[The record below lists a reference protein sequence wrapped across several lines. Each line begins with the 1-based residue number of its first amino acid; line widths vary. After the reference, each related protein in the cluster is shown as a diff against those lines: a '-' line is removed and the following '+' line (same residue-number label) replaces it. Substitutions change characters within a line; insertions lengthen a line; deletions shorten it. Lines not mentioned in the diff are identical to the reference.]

1 MQMTSPPPDL
11 HLLDHAEK
19 TAADVLKRSASVL
32 DTKFGPDY
40 AKKNPELL
48 KHISQLIFTEFGIL
62 RSRPKV

>member
-40 AKKNPELL
+40 AK
-48 KHISQLIFTEFGIL
+48 HISQLIFTEFGIL